1 MITVILLFASLGVFS
16 ILNLFD
22 PDVFGNQS
30 NSTEILT
37 DNFTKYL
44 KSKIDNL
51 VSNAL
56 NDTDSILNS
65 SFITDGSNLT
75 SSNVITSNNKVTSI
89 VSNNGSD
96 NSSSLI
102 KDQVKT
108 INGVCSSIKLGGNG
122 NDTLASSGKCND
134 EMTGGPGADKFM
146 CGDGNDTLKD
156 YNSKEGDI
164 ILDRQNCEQIL

>member
-1 MITVILLFASLGVFS
+1 MITLVLLFVSLSVFS

>member
-1 MITVILLFASLGVFS
+1 MITLVLLFVSLSVFS

-65 SFITDGSNLT
+65 RFITNGSNLT
-75 SSNVITSNNKVTSI
+75 SSNVIISNNKVTSI